1 MLQLSLNLVLFCDY
15 LTTRDY
21 TCGIVVTVGWGE
33 AGRAHSP
40 LSLALVLVLP
50 LQSRCLWPYDG
61 EVRTQ
66 HVCKWLQVRPV
77 RSPSI

>member
-1 MLQLSLNLVLFCDY
+1 MLQLFLNLVLFCDC

-50 LQSRCLWPYDG
+50 Y
-61 EVRTQ
+61 
-66 HVCKWLQVRPV
+66 
-77 RSPSI
+77 SPGAFGLMMAKSEHSTSASGCR